1 MGILILVYENKP
13 IFIFYNI
20 TNLYNNQRGYPFM
33 ALYNMRTSA
42 YSQHVSLKH
51 EIYDY
56 MSITRNNLLF
66 QGFDNNSLIMVQY
79 PDRILE
85 SNPAE
90 NIKEDAN
97 PVLIKYRVSDAEK

>member
-1 MGILILVYENKP
+1 
-13 IFIFYNI
+13 
-20 TNLYNNQRGYPFM
+20 
-33 ALYNMRTSA
+33 
-42 YSQHVSLKH
+42 
-51 EIYDY
+51 